1 MPPNRAANHTKP
13 TPPKPTPP
21 TNLAPTPKPAP
32 TPNSAPPA
40 NLPPSVDQPVDRHIR
55 CPNPQCPSAKYGR
68 PALICIVEAPPQI
81 PIAVRTR
88 CRRCKSFQRIHLPP
102 KPPPP

>member
-1 MPPNRAANHTKP
+1 MPPNRAANHTKT

-21 TNLAPTPKPAP
+21 ARLAPTPIPTPPARLAP
-32 TPNSAPPA
+32 TPIPTPPA
-40 NLPPSVDQPVDRHIR
+40 DQPVDRHIR
-55 CPNPQCPSAKYGR
+55 CPNPHCPSAKYGR
-68 PALICIVEAPPQI
+68 PALICIIEAPPQI

-102 KPPPP
+102 KPPPF